1 MSWESLEAIA
11 AVIAALVAV
20 IAIWL
25 QNKGFKANLTA
36 DLIMQL
42 DDRFSLPE
50 YKAIRARAAR
60 ALLHRVNEEDAEDVF
75 DFFEM
80 VGLFTRRKALD
91 VEVVHSFFFHWINV
105 YWVAGKDHIAKK
117 QSRASSAWKDFGSLY
132 LKVLEFEKKEDD
144 SSQDIAMSAATLENY
159 LKDEI
164 ALISSDSE
172 GGSAA

>member
-1 MSWESLEAIA
+1 MSSESVEAIA
-11 AVIAALVAV
+11 AVIAAFAAV

-25 QNKGFKANLTA
+25 QNKSFKANLTA
-36 DLIMQL
+36 DLIMKL

-60 ALLHRVNEEDAEDVF
+60 ALLDRVNEEDAEDVF

-80 VGLFTRRKALD
+80 IGLFTRRKALD

-117 QSRASSAWKDFGSLY
+117 QSRTTSAWKDFGSLY
-132 LKVLEFEKKEDD
+132 LKVIAFEKKEDD
-144 SSQDIAMSAATLENY
+144 SSQDLAMSPDTLESY

-164 ALISSDSE
+164 ALMPPDSE
-172 GGSAA
+172 RESAV